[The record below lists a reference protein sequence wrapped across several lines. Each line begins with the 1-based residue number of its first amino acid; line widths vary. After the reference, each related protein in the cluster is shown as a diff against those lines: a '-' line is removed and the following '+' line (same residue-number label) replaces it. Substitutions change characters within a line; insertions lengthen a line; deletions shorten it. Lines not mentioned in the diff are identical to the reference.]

1 MQIHSRPLRG
11 PLWLTILLAICCAP
25 PLASADDSVA
35 AADVALARIDA
46 FIATQQVD
54 KTQPNWKLLVEPP
67 PMAQFSL
74 DKSYFWHL
82 ETNRGIFKIKLM
94 PEFAPYHV
102 TSTIYLT
109 RLGFYDDVI
118 FHRVITGFMAQGG
131 DPTGTGNM
139 GPGYRY
145 AGEFHDD
152 AKHNK
157 RGIVSMANSGPGT
170 DGSQFFITFAA
181 QPSLNG
187 KHTVFGELVEGKATL
202 ARFEKASSTKGK
214 PRQKLY
220 IKHATIS
227 VE

>member
-1 MQIHSRPLRG
+1 V
-11 PLWLTILLAICCAP
+11 AI
-25 PLASADDSVA
+25 
-35 AADVALARIDA
+35 ARIDA

-54 KTQPNWKLLVEPP
+54 KTQPNWKLLVKAP

-74 DKSYFWHL
+74 GKSYFWHI
-82 ETNRGIFKIKLM
+82 ETNRGLFKIKLK
-94 PEFAPYHV
+94 PEFAPYHI

-145 AGEFHDD
+145 ADEFHDD

-181 QPSLNG
+181 HSSLNG

-202 ARFEKASSTKGK
+202 TRFEKASSTKGK
-214 PRQKLY
+214 PKQKLY

>member
-11 PLWLTILLAICCAP
+11 RLWFTALLAICCAP

-54 KTQPNWKLLVEPP
+54 KTQPNWKLLVKPP

-102 TSTIYLT
+102 SSTIYLT

-152 AKHNK
+152 AKHSK

-214 PRQKLY
+214 PKQKLY

>member
-1 MQIHSRPLRG
+1 MFNTLQ
-11 PLWLTILLAICCAP
+11 
-25 PLASADDSVA
+25 
-35 AADVALARIDA
+35 
-46 FIATQQVD
+46 
-54 KTQPNWKLLVEPP
+54 
-67 PMAQFSL
+67 
-74 DKSYFWHL
+74 
-82 ETNRGIFKIKLM
+82 
-94 PEFAPYHV
+94 
-102 TSTIYLT
+102 T

-152 AKHNK
+152 AKHRK

-181 QPSLNG
+181 HSSLDG
-187 KHTVFGELVEGKATL
+187 KHTVFGEVVEGKATL
-202 ARFEKASSTKGK
+202 LRFEKASSAKGK
-214 PRQKLY
+214 PKQKLY
-220 IKHATIS
+220 IQHATIS